1 MKSQSIL
8 LGTQLLR
15 EFQHQK
21 MTTVVHNPTQC
32 HTAIRSCLLHVW
44 QVSTCFH

>member
-8 LGTQLLR
+8 LGAQLFR

-32 HTAIRSCLLHVW
+32 NTAIRSYLLPVG